1 MSPLPDTRA
10 PDVLSHACLRVSG
23 HCHKARLIEVMARS
37 PELGKTSRTS
47 EWEES
52 CVSRRIA
59 GVLGV
64 VSRFIPRSSPSGKSR
79 DRKKPSLGVER
90 DRTTSDPP
98 ANWAPADDG
107 DDLFGIGDL
116 LLQDERTEL
125 EKLIEEIDQFSQTFK
140 TADRKR
146 CNV

>member
-1 MSPLPDTRA
+1 
-10 PDVLSHACLRVSG
+10 
-23 HCHKARLIEVMARS
+23 MARS
-37 PELGKTSRTS
+37 PGFGNTLRTS

-52 CVSRRIA
+52 RVSRRIA

-64 VSRFIPRSSPSGKSR
+64 VSRFVPRSSPSGRSR
-79 DRKKPSLGVER
+79 DEKKHPRSIER
-90 DRTTSDPP
+90 DRTTSAPP
-98 ANWAPADDG
+98 AKRAPADDCDG
-107 DDLFGIGDL
+107 LFGIGDL

-140 TADRKR
+140 DADRKR